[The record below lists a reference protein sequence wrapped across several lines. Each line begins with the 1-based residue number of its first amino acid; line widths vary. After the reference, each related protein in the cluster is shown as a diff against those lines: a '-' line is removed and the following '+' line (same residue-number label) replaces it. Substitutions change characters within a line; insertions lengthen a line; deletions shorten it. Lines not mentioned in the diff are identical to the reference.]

1 MTVTLRRTFDEKL
14 HRLQDEVLLLGS
26 MVERAL
32 IESVDALLEWDL
44 AKTSEL
50 LATDDAFRRKR
61 SFIEAE
67 ALALIATQH
76 PVARDLRALAA
87 MLEVSSEL
95 ERMGWYT
102 EEICKL
108 NLGIGASPVPR
119 SLYGI
124 PAMAQIAQEM
134 LHRALSALVKR
145 DLNLARSVPADDDRV
160 DALYEQMNTML
171 PSLSGSS
178 YSWDQSLQLLRVAHN
193 LERLADRVINI
204 CEWVVY
210 IETGEL
216 LELG

>member
-32 IESVDALLEWDL
+32 IESVDALKGWDV
-44 AKTSEL
+44 AKAGAL
-50 LATDDAFRRKR
+50 LANDGAFRRKR

-87 MLEVSSEL
+87 TLEVSSEL

-108 NLGIGASPVPR
+108 NLQIGESPAPR
-119 SLYGI
+119 SLFGI
-124 PAMAQIAQEM
+124 PVMAQTAQEM

-145 DLNLARSVPADDDRV
+145 DIDLARSVPAEDDRV

-171 PSLSGSS
+171 PGLSGSC
-178 YSWDQSLQLLRVAHN
+178 YSGDLSLKLLRVAHN
-193 LERLADRVINI
+193 LERLADRAVNI

-216 LELG
+216 LEMG